1 MIRDLAE
8 VAAGMIRKEQRKS
21 VETKAA
27 ERLEERLLDLL
38 LPGTS
43 PWQPEDED
51 ANAKSNHAREILK
64 ERLNAGE
71 LEERMVELSIEQK
84 VVPVQVF
91 SNMGMENMDADF
103 QSMFEKMLP
112 KNSQTRQVK
121 ICDARKIILEQ
132 ETEAL
137 IDRQAVN
144 EKAVEL
150 VENQGIIF
158 LDEIDKV
165 CTSGQSQGPDVSR
178 QGVQR
183 DLLPVVEGT
192 TVNTRYGPVKTDH
205 ILFIAAGAFHVSK
218 PSDLMPELQGRFP
231 IRVELTDLCKEDFY
245 RILTE
250 PQNSLATQYSELL
263 KTEGITLE
271 FTKDGLEAL
280 ADIAFEVNSTTQNI
294 GARRLHTVMEKV
306 VEEISFHGLDLEEKT
321 QKIDSAYVKN
331 RLKDVLQREDLA
343 RFIL

>member
-1 MIRDLAE
+1 
-8 VAAGMIRKEQRKS
+8 
-21 VETKAA
+21 
-27 ERLEERLLDLL
+27 
-38 LPGTS
+38 
-43 PWQPEDED
+43 
-51 ANAKSNHAREILK
+51 
-64 ERLNAGE
+64 
-71 LEERMVELSIEQK
+71 
-84 VVPVQVF
+84 
-91 SNMGMENMDADF
+91 MDADF

-112 KNSQTRQVK
+112 KNTQTRQVK